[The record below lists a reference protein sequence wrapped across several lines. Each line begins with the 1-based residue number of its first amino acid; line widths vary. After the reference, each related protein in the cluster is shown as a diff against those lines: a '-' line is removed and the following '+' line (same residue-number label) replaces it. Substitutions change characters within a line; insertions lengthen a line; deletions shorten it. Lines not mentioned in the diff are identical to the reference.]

1 MRNNGKSD
9 KRWLKAE
16 FHAHCNLDPDDSKIC
31 RYTPEQLIEEAARL
45 GYGILALTC
54 HNIDVWTEDLSEYA
68 RKLGITLVP
77 GMEVKAE
84 KTRHV
89 LVYNFRT
96 PAENLNTLQKIRAR
110 SAADTLVIAPHPFF
124 PERSCLRAMLPRN
137 LDVFDAIEYSGF
149 QVPGLNFNRRSVLL
163 AQKTGKPLVGSGD
176 VHFLWQL
183 GRTFTWV
190 YSEPDVASILEA
202 VKRGQVRLEV
212 SPLSWREAVTWW
224 ATNIWRTIVPQ
235 RFPRSDK
242 IENGR
247 SLGPSEKRVKP

>member
-1 MRNNGKSD
+1 MRNSGKD
-9 KRWLKAE
+9 EKRWLKAE
-16 FHAHCNLDPDDSKIC
+16 FHAHCSLDPSDSRIC
-31 RYTPEQLIEEAARL
+31 RYTPEQLIDEAARL

-54 HNIDVWTEDLSEYA
+54 HNTDVWTEDLSEYA
-68 RKLGITLVP
+68 RKLGITLIP

-96 PAENLNTLQKIRAR
+96 AAENLDTLKKIRAR

-124 PERSCLRAMLPRN
+124 PERSCLRTMLIQN

-149 QVPGLNFNRRSVLL
+149 QVPGLNFNRRSVIV
-163 AQKTGKPLVGSGD
+163 AREAGKPLVGSGD

-190 YSEPDVASILEA
+190 YAEPEVSSVLEA
-202 VKRGQVRLEV
+202 VKRGMVRLEV
-212 SPLSWREAVTWW
+212 SPLSWREAATWW
-224 ATNIWRTIVPQ
+224 ATVISRMVIPQ
-235 RFPRSDK
+235 RFLRSDK
-242 IENGR
+242 IKNGR
-247 SLGPSEKRVKP
+247 SLGASKKRVKP